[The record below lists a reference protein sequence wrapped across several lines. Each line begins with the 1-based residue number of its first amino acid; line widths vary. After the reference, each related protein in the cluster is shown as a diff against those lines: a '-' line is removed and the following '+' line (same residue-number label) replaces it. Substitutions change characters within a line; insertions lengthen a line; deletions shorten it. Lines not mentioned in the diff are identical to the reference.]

1 VNIALNS
8 FQRNEFGVLNG
19 TIMNIPQVPYKDTSF
34 LIKVKLNNGL
44 QTNYQKIIHFSNSLT
59 GTADVIT
66 AEASLADR
74 LLYQWRGLF
83 AR

>member
-1 VNIALNS
+1 
-8 FQRNEFGVLNG
+8 
-19 TIMNIPQVPYKDTSF
+19 MNIPQVPYKDTSF
-34 LIKVKLNNGL
+34 FFFFKLNNGL
-44 QTNYQKIIHFSNSLT
+44 QNNYQKFIHFSNSLT